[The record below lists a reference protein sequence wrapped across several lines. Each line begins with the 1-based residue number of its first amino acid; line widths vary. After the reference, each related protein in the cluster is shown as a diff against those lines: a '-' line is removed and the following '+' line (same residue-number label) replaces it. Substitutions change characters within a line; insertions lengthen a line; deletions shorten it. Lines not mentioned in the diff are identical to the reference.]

1 MKKAKFSFLLWSV
14 PAAAAVFALSVFV
27 KWPFVVQTQC
37 YFSAVEEWELLQ
49 DNPARLVS
57 RLKDNARM
65 KIPTYTLLQFAR
77 QDFVRFSIGSDL
89 TPGETV
95 EKDRI
100 LGEIVSSESQI
111 LFANL
116 QGQVNKARANL
127 QSFRTGEKAAVQNEA
142 VEALN
147 YAKTQLNVFLS
158 QYERNRKLHQ
168 QKLISDE
175 EWELSVKTEE
185 LLRQNIQLQDAKL
198 KVVQSGEKR
207 EAVRMMEEEVA
218 RFESQLR
225 QLQGKISL
233 GQIRNPIAGV
243 FSASTGDSILCKVS
257 RMDSVVCTMIVR
269 SDMISHIRAG
279 QRVAIRQ
286 QETGFGKMGTV
297 LAVKPD
303 GVMVWGMPG
312 FMVTAVLP
320 NDGKDIRSG
329 MIGRASILT
338 DRASLIERIRRAWNR
353 RAGQFYL

>member
-1 MKKAKFSFLLWSV
+1 MKKAKFRFLLWSV
-14 PAAAAVFALSVFV
+14 PAAAAVFALSAFV
-27 KWPFVVQTQC
+27 KWPFVVQAQC
-37 YFSAVEEWELLQ
+37 YFSAVEEWELVQ
-49 DNPARLVS
+49 DNPARLIS

-65 KIPTYTLLQFAR
+65 KIPAYTLLQFAR

-89 TPGETV
+89 TPGKTV

-127 QSFRTGEKAAVQNEA
+127 QSFRTGEKVAVQNEA

-147 YAKTQLNVFLS
+147 YAKTQLNVFLP

-175 EWELSVKTEE
+175 EWELSQKTEE
-185 LLRQNIQLQDAKL
+185 LLRQNIQLQDARL
-198 KVVQSGEKR
+198 KVVQSGEKQ
-207 EAVRMMEEEVA
+207 EAVRTMQEEVG
-218 RFESQLR
+218 RFESQLQ
-225 QLQGKISL
+225 QLQRKISL

-243 FSASTGDSILCKVS
+243 FSASSGDSILCCVS
-257 RMDSVVCTMIVR
+257 RIDSVVSTMIIR
-269 SDMISHIRAG
+269 SDMIPFVREG
-279 QRVAIRQ
+279 QRVVVRQ
-286 QETGFGKMGTV
+286 WETGFRKTGAV
-297 LAVKPD
+297 LAVETKGTLVAGRPE
-303 GVMVWGMPG
+303 

-320 NDGKDIRSG
+320 NDGGAVRSG

-338 DRASLIERIRRAWNR
+338 DRASLLERIRRAWNR

>member
-1 MKKAKFSFLLWSV
+1 MKKAKFRFLLWSV
-14 PAAAAVFALSVFV
+14 PAAAVVLGLSAFV
-27 KWPFVVQTQC
+27 KWPVLFQVPC
-37 YFSAVEEWELLQ
+37 YFSAVEEWELVQ
-49 DNPARLVS
+49 DNPS
-57 RLKDNARM
+57 RLISRLRDNARL
-65 KIPTYTLLQFAR
+65 KIPAFTVLQFAR
-77 QDFVRFSIGSDL
+77 QDFIRFSLDSGL
-89 TPGETV
+89 TSGRPV
-95 EKDRI
+95 ERDRV

-116 QGQVNKARANL
+116 QGQMNRARANL
-127 QSFRTGEKAAVQNEA
+127 QMLTTGEKEAVQKEA
-142 VEALN
+142 AEALN
-147 YAKTQLNVFLS
+147 YAKTQLNVFLP

-207 EAVRMMEEEVA
+207 EAVRMMEEEVG
-218 RFESQLR
+218 RFESQIK

-243 FSASTGDSILCKVS
+243 FSTSIGDSVLCRVS
-257 RMDSVVCTMIVR
+257 RTDSVACTMIVR
-269 SDMISHIRAG
+269 SDMIPFVREG
-279 QRVAIRQ
+279 QPVVVQ
-286 QETGFGKMGTV
+286 QWETGFRKTGAV
-297 LAVKPD
+297 LAVETKGTLVAGRPE
-303 GVMVWGMPG
+303 

-320 NDGKDIRSG
+320 NDGGAVRSG

-338 DRASLIERIRRAWNR
+338 DRASLLERIRRAWNR